1 MPSAPHTDR
10 GVMLITGASRGIGA
24 ATARLAAQR
33 GWSIAIVYRDRDAEA
48 RAVVADIERM
58 GARAMAIRADIA
70 NEAEIIKAFET
81 ADQLGRLSA
90 LVNNAGITGG
100 VSTVA
105 EIQSQPLEDTLRV
118 NVWAPFICAREAIRR
133 MSRKHGGAG
142 GAIVNVGSGASQ
154 LGGPNVWVHYAA
166 SKGALDTFTVGLS
179 KEVAAEGIRVNAV
192 RPGVVDTEIHA
203 ARPPGQLDEI
213 ARSVPMG
220 RIGTP
225 DDIAHTIVWLASDE
239 ESPYV
244 TGALIDARGGR

>member
-1 MPSAPHTDR
+1 
-10 GVMLITGASRGIGA
+10 
-24 ATARLAAQR
+24 
-33 GWSIAIVYRDRDAEA
+33 
-48 RAVVADIERM
+48 
-58 GARAMAIRADIA
+58 
-70 NEAEIIKAFET
+70 
-81 ADQLGRLSA
+81 
-90 LVNNAGITGG
+90 
-100 VSTVA
+100 
-105 EIQSQPLEDTLRV
+105 
-118 NVWAPFICAREAIRR
+118 